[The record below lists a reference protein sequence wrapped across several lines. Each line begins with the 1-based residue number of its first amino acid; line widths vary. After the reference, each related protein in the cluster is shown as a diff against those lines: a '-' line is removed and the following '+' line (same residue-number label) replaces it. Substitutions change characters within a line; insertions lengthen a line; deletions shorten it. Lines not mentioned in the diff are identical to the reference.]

1 MRTVHLTLGAAMKPP
16 MSSSVRVISICAVL
30 ISATAAGQVRN
41 QMTLSSPGNFRT
53 VGTSSAMQNFSSGSS
68 SYGGF
73 SNYAPAGPGGNL
85 LQSSLSRRTTY
96 RPGAIGNAA
105 SAMPAAPALGLPAAP
120 SGHSFRTAAPG
131 LTNPYAIEGGN
142 RPRADQPIS
151 PIVVGDEAGLSLGGI
166 EQQAPMYGLAD
177 AYLGLVGKEAGVLGG
192 EQVRVTSL
200 APTGEAGLYG
210 KYMTAGEQAMK
221 QKDFYLA
228 TEQFELAKDLSR
240 QSPEVLLSLA
250 HARLAVARGSYRTPA
265 YYLQQALRFLPELPL
280 AQLELKALFPGPDD
294 LHAEVL
300 PRLTDHLAGAPKD
313 GPAYLML
320 AYLLW
325 FDGNPEAAQ
334 DALALAQQNIEEEDQ
349 LEGIDTFWDGMQASG
364 KVQGELQPNQQLRQ
378 QGLIRPRSAPVA
390 ASQPAS

>member
-1 MRTVHLTLGAAMKPP
+1 MKPP
-16 MSSSVRVISICAVL
+16 MLSNVRVILVGAML

-41 QMTLSSPGNFRT
+41 QVMLSTPGNLRT
-53 VGTSSAMQNFSSGSS
+53 VGTSSAMTNFSAASN

-73 SNYAPAGPGGNL
+73 SNYTPAGPGGNL

-105 SAMPAAPALGLPAAP
+105 SAVPAAPALGLPAAP
-120 SGHSFRTAAPG
+120 GGHSFRAAAPG
-131 LTNPYAIEGGN
+131 LTNPYSIEGGN

-166 EQQAPMYGLAD
+166 EQAPMYGLAD
-177 AYLGLVGKEAGVLGG
+177 AYLGLVGKEAGVLGD

-200 APTGEAGLYG
+200 APIGEAGLYG

-265 YYLQQALRFLPELPL
+265 YYLQQALRYLPELPL
-280 AQLELKALFPGPDD
+280 AQLDLKALFPGPDE
-294 LHAEVL
+294 LHAEVM
-300 PRLTDHLAGAPKD
+300 PRLTDHLAGTPKD

-320 AYLLW
+320 AYILW
-325 FDGNPEAAQ
+325 FDGNSEAAQ

-349 LEGIDTFWDGMQASG
+349 LEAIGTFWDGMQASG
-364 KVQGELQPNQQLRQ
+364 KVQGELRPNQQLRQ
-378 QGLIRPRSAPVA
+378 QGLVRPKSAPVA